1 MNDFDELLNSVGL
14 NMDSDN
20 FTNYL
25 VNDLT
30 TNVPV
35 THSVVEDEIDTPS
48 TTIVMPPPPQPES
61 TALTD
66 ADMLDILT
74 ENGFGNTQEANTQE
88 AEATE
93 VSGNALEHIDV
104 GVNTSASS
112 DDDDYDEDE
121 NAESEADATTY
132 IDTDVPEL
140 PIAIS
145 PYEVVSGSEDSI
157 TISVEG
163 REHVIPIH
171 TAPTVEL
178 EEIPSEPA
186 TTILPEN
193 SPTLTINDAVSRFSG
208 AEWFEEVHSQRIILA
223 GLGGIGSWTAFL
235 LARLNPANLTMY
247 DDDRVEVSNMSGQM
261 YGYNNIGEYKS
272 AAISNIIQNNTS
284 MTSLYSRATRF
295 DEYCDSGPIMI
306 CGFDNMDAR
315 KTYFEVWS
323 RYVNSM
329 ARTHR
334 KECLYIDGRLSI
346 DTLQVFCI
354 RGDDE
359 YNMKRYK
366 EEFLFDSSEADGTIC
381 SLKQTS
387 YLASMIGSIITNLFV
402 NFTANLTEPV
412 IPYDMPFFTEYD
424 ARNVIFKTEN

>member
-14 NMDSDN
+14 TNDN
-20 FTNYL
+20 YIIDTDTNVRY
-25 VNDLT
+25 VINRT

-35 THSVVEDEIDTPS
+35 AQPVVEDEIDAPS

-74 ENGFGNTQEANTQE
+74 ENGFGNTQEA
-88 AEATE
+88 EATE
-93 VSGNALEHIDV
+93 VSGNALEHID
-104 GVNTSASS
+104 TSVDTYASS
-112 DDDDYDEDE
+112 DDYDEDE
-121 NAESEADATTY
+121 NAESEEDTTTH
-132 IDTDVPEL
+132 IDTITVN
-140 PIAIS
+140 
-145 PYEVVSGSEDSI
+145 PYEVVSGSDDHV
-157 TISVEG
+157 TISVDN
-163 REHVIPIH
+163 RDCVIPIH

-178 EEIPSEPA
+178 EETPSEPPA

-193 SPTLTINDAVSRFSG
+193 SPTLTINDTVSRFSG
-208 AEWFEEVHSQRIILA
+208 AEWFDKVHSQRIILT

-235 LARLNPANLTMY
+235 LARLTPANLTMY
-247 DDDRVEVSNMSGQM
+247 DNDRVEVSNMSGQM
-261 YGYNNIGEYKS
+261 YGYNNIGEYK
-272 AAISNIIQNNTS
+272 AAAMSSIIQNNTS
-284 MTSLYSRATRF
+284 MTSLYSRATIF
-295 DEYCDSGPIMI
+295 DEDCDAGPIMI

-323 RYVNSM
+323 RYVHSI
-329 ARTHR
+329 AGTYR

>member
-1 MNDFDELLNSVGL
+1 MNDFDELLSSVGL
-14 NMDSDN
+14 NINNNYTID
-20 FTNYL
+20 TNIEY
-25 VNDLT
+25 VIDDHT

-35 THSVVEDEIDTPS
+35 AQPAREDRADASS
-48 TTIVMPPPPQPES
+48 TTITMPPPPQPEN
-61 TALTD
+61 TTLTD

-74 ENGFGNTQEANTQE
+74 AAGYGNTQE

-104 GVNTSASS
+104 GVDTYASS
-112 DDDDYDEDE
+112 DDYDEDE
-121 NAESEADATTY
+121 NAESEVDTTSY
-132 IDTDVPEL
+132 VDTVIGETLAVTPH
-140 PIAIS
+140 
-145 PYEVVSGSEDSI
+145 EVVSGSEDSV

-178 EEIPSEPA
+178 EETPSEPT

-208 AEWFEEVHSQRIILA
+208 AEWFDEVHSQRIILA

-235 LARLNPANLTMY
+235 LARLVPANLTMY

-272 AAISNIIQNNTS
+272 AAMSSIIQNNTS
-284 MTSLYSRATRF
+284 ITSLYSRTTRF
-295 DEYCDSGPIMI
+295 AEYCDPGPIMI

-323 RYVNSM
+323 RYVNSI
-329 ARTHR
+329 AGTYR

>member
-1 MNDFDELLNSVGL
+1 MNDFDELLDSIGL
-14 NMDSDN
+14 SLQ
-20 FTNYL
+20 Y
-25 VNDLT
+25 VINDRT

-74 ENGFGNTQEANTQE
+74 ENGFGNTQEA
-88 AEATE
+88 EATE

-104 GVNTSASS
+104 GVDTYASS
-112 DDDDYDEDE
+112 DDYDEDE
-121 NAESEADATTY
+121 NAESEED
-132 IDTDVPEL
+132 
-140 PIAIS
+140 AIS
-145 PYEVVSGSEDSI
+145 YVDVDSPETLAVTPHEIVSGSEYHVI
-157 TISVEG
+157 ISVED
-163 REHVIPIH
+163 RDHVIPIH

-178 EEIPSEPA
+178 EETPSEPPA
-186 TTILPEN
+186 ITLPEN
-193 SPTLTINDAVSRFSG
+193 SPTLTINDTVSRFSG
-208 AEWFEEVHSQRIILA
+208 AEWFEKVHSQRIILA

-235 LARLNPANLTMY
+235 LARLTPANIIMY
-247 DDDRVEVSNMSGQM
+247 DDDRVEASNMSGQM
-261 YGYNNIGEYKS
+261 YGYDYIGIYKATAMNS
-272 AAISNIIQNNTS
+272 LIQNNTS
-284 MTSLYSRATRF
+284 MTSVYSRTVRF
-295 DEYCDSGPIMI
+295 DEDCDAGPIMI

-315 KTYFEVWS
+315 KTYFEAWS
-323 RYVNSM
+323 RYVHSIPG
-329 ARTHR
+329 TYR
-334 KECLYIDGRLSI
+334 KEYLYIDGRLSI

>member
-14 NMDSDN
+14 NMDGDN
-20 FTNYL
+20 FTNY
-25 VNDLT
+25 VIDGHT
-30 TNVPV
+30 TNVSV

-74 ENGFGNTQEANTQE
+74 ENGFGNTQEA
-88 AEATE
+88 EATE

-104 GVNTSASS
+104 EVDTYASS
-112 DDDDYDEDE
+112 DDYDEDE
-121 NAESEADATTY
+121 NAESENEVDTTTY
-132 IDTDVPEL
+132 VDTVIGETLAVTPH
-140 PIAIS
+140 
-145 PYEVVSGSEDSI
+145 EVVSGSEDSV
-157 TISVEG
+157 TISVDA
-163 REHVIPIH
+163 RDYVIPIH
-171 TAPTVEL
+171 TASTVEL
-178 EEIPSEPA
+178 EETPSEPP
-186 TTILPEN
+186 TITLPEN
-193 SPTLTINDAVSRFSG
+193 SPTLTINDTVSRFSG
-208 AEWFEEVHSQRIILA
+208 AEWFDEVHSQRIILA

-235 LARLNPANLTMY
+235 LARLTPANITLY
-247 DDDRVEVSNMSGQM
+247 DDDRVEVSNMSGQL
-261 YGYNNIGEYKS
+261 YGYNNIGEYKV
-272 AAISNIIQNNTS
+272 AAMNHLIQDNTS
-284 MTSLYSRATRF
+284 MTSTYARAVRF
-295 DEYCDSGPIMI
+295 DEDCDAGPIMI

-315 KTYFEVWS
+315 KTYFESWS
-323 RYVNSM
+323 RYVHNI
-329 ARTHR
+329 AGTYR

-366 EEFLFDSSEADGTIC
+366 EEFLFDSSEADETIC

>member
-1 MNDFDELLNSVGL
+1 MNGDDFA
-14 NMDSDN
+14 
-20 FTNYL
+20 NY
-25 VNDLT
+25 VINDRT

-74 ENGFGNTQEANTQE
+74 ENGFGNTQEA
-88 AEATE
+88 EATE

-104 GVNTSASS
+104 GVDTSASS
-112 DDDDYDEDE
+112 DDYDEDE
-121 NAESEADATTY
+121 NAESEEDTTTY
-132 IDTDVPEL
+132 VDIDNPEAL
-140 PIAIS
+140 AVS
-145 PYEVVSGSEDSI
+145 PHEVVSGSEDSV
-157 TISVEG
+157 TISVAD
-163 REHVIPIH
+163 RDYIIPIH

-178 EEIPSEPA
+178 EETPSEST

-208 AEWFEEVHSQRIILA
+208 AEWFDEVHSQRIILA

-235 LARLNPANLTMY
+235 LARLVPANLTIY
-247 DDDRVEVSNMSGQM
+247 DNDRVEVSNMSGQM
-261 YGYNNIGEYKS
+261 YGYNNIGEYK
-272 AAISNIIQNNTS
+272 AAAMSNIIQNNTS
-284 MTSLYSRATRF
+284 ITSLYSRSTMF
-295 DEYCDSGPIMI
+295 DEDCDAGPIMI

-323 RYVNSM
+323 RYVNNI
-329 ARTHR
+329 AETFR

>member
-14 NMDSDN
+14 NMDGDN
-20 FTNYL
+20 FTNY
-25 VNDLT
+25 VIDGHT
-30 TNVPV
+30 TNVSV

-74 ENGFGNTQEANTQE
+74 ENGFGNTQEA
-88 AEATE
+88 EATE

-104 GVNTSASS
+104 EVDTYASS
-112 DDDDYDEDE
+112 DDYDEDE
-121 NAESEADATTY
+121 NAESENEVDTTTY
-132 IDTDVPEL
+132 VDTVIGETLAVTPH
-140 PIAIS
+140 
-145 PYEVVSGSEDSI
+145 EVVSGSEDSV
-157 TISVEG
+157 TISVDA
-163 REHVIPIH
+163 RDYVIPIH
-171 TAPTVEL
+171 TASTVEL
-178 EEIPSEPA
+178 EETPSEPP
-186 TTILPEN
+186 TITLPEN
-193 SPTLTINDAVSRFSG
+193 SPTLTINDTVSRFSG
-208 AEWFEEVHSQRIILA
+208 AEWFDEVHSQRIILA

-235 LARLNPANLTMY
+235 LARLTPANITLY
-247 DDDRVEVSNMSGQM
+247 DDDRVETSNMSGQL
-261 YGYNNIGEYKS
+261 YGYNHIGEYKV
-272 AAISNIIQNNTS
+272 AAMNHLIQDNTS
-284 MTSLYSRATRF
+284 MTSAYARAVRF
-295 DEYCDSGPIMI
+295 DEDSDAGPIMI

-315 KTYFEVWS
+315 KTYFEAWS
-323 RYVNSM
+323 GYVHSI
-329 ARTHR
+329 AGTYR